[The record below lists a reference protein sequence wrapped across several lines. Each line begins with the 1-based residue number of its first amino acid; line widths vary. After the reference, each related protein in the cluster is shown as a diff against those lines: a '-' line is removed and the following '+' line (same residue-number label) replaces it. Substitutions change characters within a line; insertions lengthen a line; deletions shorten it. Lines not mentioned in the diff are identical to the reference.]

1 MVPLYNNVVDINKLK
16 IYIYIIISKKVYN
29 YSLLNNTTFLSAN
42 VQLLSYHL
50 ELNHLPG
57 LGLNPSKLKSLKPLQ
72 YPDQYQGERVRNG
85 CSW

>member
-16 IYIYIIISKKVYN
+16 IYILLYPKKVYN
-29 YSLLNNTTFLSAN
+29 YSLLNNTTFLFAN
-42 VQLLSYHL
+42 VQLLSFTRSR
-50 ELNHLPG
+50 
-57 LGLNPSKLKSLKPLQ
+57 SKSIQIKVLKPLQ

>member
-16 IYIYIIISKKVYN
+16 IYILLYPKKVYN
-29 YSLLNNTTFLSAN
+29 YSLLNNTTFLFAN

-50 ELNHLPG
+50 GLNHLPG

-72 YPDQYQGERVRNG
+72 YPNQYQGVRVRNG